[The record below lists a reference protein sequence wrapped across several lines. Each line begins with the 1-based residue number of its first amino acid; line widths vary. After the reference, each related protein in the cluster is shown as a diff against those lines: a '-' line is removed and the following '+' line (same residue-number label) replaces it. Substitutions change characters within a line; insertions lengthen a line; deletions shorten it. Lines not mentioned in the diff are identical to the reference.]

1 MDGLTAIAKSTSE
14 TASYFV
20 DENNFITETLEK
32 ILTVLEDTAKSNT
45 INEKSSKNSS
55 SLSEEIDK
63 RKKINSSLKTGAK
76 NVSDMKSDI
85 SDRIGAVVIVST
97 LNDGF
102 RKTINALNIQTK
114 TLQGFGKNIKEKP
127 QKITSPNNN
136 GMFKS
141 FEKTLNGIKSN
152 SASFIK
158 TFGSAISSL
167 KNIPNAIVTPFKN
180 ISSGIGKAI
189 VKPFAA
195 IKDGFTK
202 TFDGFKS
209 FFLAIP
215 QKFSKL
221 FGGVKNFFGKIFT
234 KKDKKAEGKGD
245 ISAVAIFAG
254 DTLDASQFIKSFNK
268 IIKDINK
275 MKSID
280 TKKLEQS
287 SKDIKKWAD
296 SFNKE
301 ILSIKIDQGKIRKF
315 EGNLKTA
322 LKAID
327 SINFSIIKSVPLTK
341 LSSSFYKKG
350 DEFKGLNNFSTSLN
364 NAIDS
369 SNVDSKKVAKISS
382 ELKISS
388 ESINSAQASII
399 KCAPLSGIV
408 NLLYRKERGF
418 SGIENW
424 ISSASKIKLPR
435 GMNAQAFKVMTD
447 AISSIATS
455 IFAIQKTILSN
466 ISFGLRLA
474 IAVKFMTF
482 NGIKNWIH
490 KVDDA
495 FKGLGPKKASDL
507 ASKVKPVADIAKS
520 IKDIS
525 VNVVLSFIPMKLLN
539 VMFKSEKTPIFNGIK
554 NYLKALD
561 TNLIESK
568 EMPNAAKAKKVSRQ
582 VVAVSDVAKHVK
594 NFAMSALKM
603 SLALF
608 VTGGLLNKLKN
619 STIKSLTTISEV
631 MSKVGESVN
640 EVSKIKFGK
649 VAAVTGVC
657 ILLVPY
663 FTAMTAALI
672 PMGIATVFA
681 IGVNK
686 LKPNLV
692 FTDLVRALST
702 MLNRLATLKKE
713 LAWGI
718 LSLALLITFSTLLL
732 VATTLL
738 ILALPLALG
747 ATLGLV
753 AVGVMFLG
761 LFLVSKVAS
770 MCLKGIPA
778 LIGASIAL
786 AIMGIAMYVAIKA
799 LAEVSKIIME
809 TGPGILLSLAAVA
822 ILFGICIGL
831 GAISGLVIAGAAAL
845 ALASIAVA
853 IAGFAILSAVKNL
866 AETSTVI
873 QNNEGIAMSLLKLAL
888 IFGALAVTGVA
899 ATAAAVFMPG
909 ILASALLLIPAA
921 IAMKSALEHLAE
933 IEVDGLATKTLGLA
947 PIFLAIVPVSVAA
960 VAAAVACVPLAAS
973 MLMVNSTFQ
982 YVFEKFAEMSK
993 AASAIDA
1000 SGLDRGMK
1008 AIANLTGQAVSIKG
1022 NVKSLKEVF
1031 KGLKKGIK
1039 AAPSKKEVSKFV
1051 KAINGLKEVDMN
1063 AIGDMTSSFNKS
1075 FASLS
1080 SSKEVINDLS
1090 STIHSLNKELT
1101 ELSKQKGSV
1110 KILKDIQGN
1119 SGSSVVSDIK
1129 SKLFGNSSSNNQA
1142 PNSGGK
1148 SIDDLYDLLSQINNK
1163 IEGKKV
1169 ASWNS

>member
-1 MDGLTAIAKSTSE
+1 MDGLTYIAKNTGE
-14 TASYFV
+14 TADVLNGKNGFLK
-20 DENNFITETLEK
+20 TTLEK
-32 ILTVLEDTAKSNT
+32 ILNILDSNAKSNT
-45 INEKSSKNSS
+45 INEDVKAPTV
-55 SLSEEIDK
+55 EEEMSK
-63 RKKINSSLKTGAK
+63 RKKLNSSLKTGAK
-76 NVSDMKSDI
+76 NVSDIKSDI

-102 RKTINALNIQTK
+102 RKTVNALNIQTK

-167 KNIPNAIVTPFKN
+167 KNIPNVIVTPFKN

-189 VKPFAA
+189 TKPFAA

-287 SKDIKKWAD
+287 SKDIKQWAD

-301 ILSIKIDQGKIRKF
+301 ILSIKIDQSKIRKF

-327 SINFSIIKSVPLTK
+327 SINFGIIKSVPLTK
-341 LSSSFYKKG
+341 ISSLLYKKG
-350 DEFKGLNNFSTSLN
+350 DEFKGINNFSTSVN
-364 NAIDS
+364 NMVDS
-369 SNVDSKKVAKISS
+369 SSIDSKKAS
-382 ELKISS
+382 E
-388 ESINSAQASII
+388 
-399 KCAPLSGIV
+399 
-408 NLLYRKERGF
+408 
-418 SGIENW
+418 
-424 ISSASKIKLPR
+424 
-435 GMNAQAFKVMTD
+435 
-447 AISSIATS
+447 
-455 IFAIQKTILSN
+455 
-466 ISFGLRLA
+466 
-474 IAVKFMTF
+474 
-482 NGIKNWIH
+482 
-490 KVDDA
+490 
-495 FKGLGPKKASDL
+495 L

-525 VNVVLSFIPMKLLN
+525 VNVILSYIPMKLLN
-539 VMFKSEKTPIFNGIK
+539 IMFKSEKTPIFNGIK

-582 VVAVSDVAKHVK
+582 VAAVSDVAKKVK
-594 NFAMSALKM
+594 NFAMSALRM
-603 SLALF
+603 SITLF

-619 STIKSLTTISEV
+619 STIKSLTTISEIV
-631 MSKVGESVN
+631 TKIGESIDAF
-640 EVSKIKFGK
+640 SKIKLGK
-649 VAAVTGVC
+649 IVAVTGVC

-663 FTAMTAALI
+663 FTALTAALI
-672 PMGIATVFA
+672 PMGIATALA

-692 FTDLVRALST
+692 FTNLVHVLST

-718 LSLALLITFSTLLL
+718 LTLVLLVTFSTLLL
-732 VATTLL
+732 AATTLL

-786 AIMGIAMYVAIKA
+786 AIMGVAMYVAIKA

-831 GAISGLVIAGAAAL
+831 GAIAGLVIAGAAAL
-845 ALASIAVA
+845 ALASVAVA
-853 IAGFAILSAVKNL
+853 VAGFAILSAVKNL

-888 IFGALAVTGVA
+888 IFGALAVAGVA

-960 VAAAVACVPLAAS
+960 VAAAAACVPLAAS

-993 AASAIDA
+993 AASMIDA
-1000 SGLDRGMK
+1000 SGLDSGMK

-1031 KGLKKGIK
+1031 KGLKSGIK

-1075 FASLS
+1075 FASLN

-1119 SGSSVVSDIK
+1119 SGSSAVSDIK
-1129 SKLFGNSSSNNQA
+1129 SKLFGSSSSSNSA